1 MQLYRKKDNQTTID
15 DYLVPFGG
23 YLLADNRWVIKA
35 KMIPWNEIEGEYADL
50 FPSGT
55 GTVAKP
61 ARVAFG
67 ALIIKETLGLAD
79 EETVE
84 QIRENHYLQYF
95 LGYTEYNTKKP

>member
-23 YLLADNRWVIKA
+23 YLLADNRGVIKA
-35 KMIPWNEIEGEYADL
+35 KMIPWDEIEGEYADL

-55 GTVAKP
+55 GTVAKL

-67 ALIIKETLGLAD
+67 AMIIKETLGLTD

-84 QIRENHYLQYF
+84 QIREN
-95 LGYTEYNTKKP
+95 P